1 MGIKWTT
8 GNSKLAKENGRG
20 YNILG
25 FGIPADYNFL
35 DKNGQ
40 ACNTCPGA
48 CACKGVCYAKQGRYL
63 MPNVRDARV
72 RNLTESL
79 GDSFVLDATADLGYY
94 KRRGYNVV
102 RLHDSGDF
110 YSQEYL
116 DKWAAIAQNHP
127 DLIFYAYTKNLLL
140 TFDGVPANLRIV
152 QSLGGLHDKLVNL
165 EKPHSR
171 IFSSEKA
178 RDAAGYVDG
187 NANDVPAIEGV
198 IRIGLVYHGVRK
210 LTVAQNN
217 FFA

>member
-8 GNSKLAKENGRG
+8 GNAKLAKENGRG
-20 YNILG
+20 YKILG
-25 FGIPADYNFL
+25 FGIPAYYVFV

-40 ACNTCPGA
+40 SCNTCPGA
-48 CACKGVCYAKQGRYL
+48 CACAGVCYARQGRYL
-63 MPNVRDARV
+63 MPNVMDARV

-79 GDSFVLDATADLGYY
+79 GDNFVLDATADLGYY

-116 DKWAAIAQNHP
+116 DKWAAIAHNHP

-140 TFDGVPANLRIV
+140 TFDAIPANLRIV
-152 QSLGGLHDKLVNL
+152 QSLGGKHDKLVNL
-165 EKPHSR
+165 DKPHSR

-198 IRIGLVYHGVRK
+198 TRIGLVYHGVRK
-210 LTVAQNN
+210 LTVMQNE
-217 FFA
+217 FFS